1 MPRKFGHRVA
11 KDGGEVEYLRAT
23 PPSAVQ
29 GPVQNTSV
37 RGAAELPLEGP
48 RLMGGVGPA
57 VANQCLR
64 ATPPSAV
71 QGPVQNTSVRGA
83 AELPS
88 EGPRLMG
95 GVGPAVANLCNYGQ
109 PQPNVPQSS
118 PFLKRSR
125 TVPRYGQG
133 KGSGKGPGLD
143 KVSHCNIS
151 SSCNGGNSATD
162 VNGEPAASPQAP

>member
-11 KDGGEVEYLRAT
+11 KDGGEVEDLW
-23 PPSAVQ
+23 
-29 GPVQNTSV
+29 
-37 RGAAELPLEGP
+37 
-48 RLMGGVGPA
+48 
-57 VANQCLR
+57 

-95 GVGPAVANLCNYGQ
+95 GVGPAVANLYKYRQ

-125 TVPRYGQG
+125 TVPGYGQG

-143 KVSHCNIS
+143 KVPHCNTS
-151 SSCNGGNSATD
+151 SSRNGGDSATD
-162 VNGEPAASPQAP
+162 DNGEPAASPPAPQHRQST